1 MKPAPTDRWPLLV
14 DAPAS
19 EGSASVRASAVVAST
34 VLFALSVVLPLG
46 AIARTALVLAGLLA
60 AVVAVLAR
68 RRRADTTEAGHV
80 AFDGERIVRV
90 VGDRALELGRLDAPL
105 GVALLGSHDRTR
117 AVLAFTAGAS
127 TRYVPVRVEESS
139 TRSLRLL
146 AAATLVADG
155 DLGEPAAGQPSLDA
169 ASAGALVEALG
180 RRDPGMLARLELTD
194 AQGAPLR
201 VDASRLEAAGR
212 YVDLTAPFEWRPFMF
227 HESLGAVT
235 VLYRATW
242 VRQGATE
249 LVLVAPLPTEEG
261 APISGRAAIQDA
273 VPADVMAEL
282 RRGAM
287 RDARLA
293 QSLPESPPPR
303 ELRVSVDRPFVLAI
317 RRLLDEAPLGAR
329 LVPTEPSRRSAER
342 RAP

>member
-1 MKPAPTDRWPLLV
+1 MTSAPPDRWPLLV

-19 EGSASVRASAVVAST
+19 EGSASVRASAVVVGV
-34 VLFALSVVLPLG
+34 VLLGLSVVLPLG
-46 AIARTALVLAGLLA
+46 ALGRGALVLAGLAA
-60 AVVAVLAR
+60 AVVAALAR
-68 RRRADTTEAGHV
+68 RRRETTTVAGHLV
-80 AFDGERIVRV
+80 IDGDRILRV
-90 VGDRALELGRLDAPL
+90 VGDRSLEVGALGAPL

-127 TRYVPVRVEESS
+127 TRYVPVRVGGGSA
-139 TRSLRLL
+139 RSFRLL
-146 AAATLVADG
+146 ASATLVADG
-155 DLGEPAAGQPSLDA
+155 DLADPGTGQPALDA
-169 ASAGALVEALG
+169 GAAADLVDALT
-180 RRDPGMLARLELTD
+180 RRDPGLFSRLELTD
-194 AQGAPLR
+194 AHGAPLR
-201 VDASRLEAAGR
+201 VDGRRLDAAGR
-212 YVDLTAPFEWRPFMF
+212 HVDLTAPFEWRPFMF

-261 APISGRAAIQDA
+261 APASARGALPDA
-273 VPADVMAEL
+273 VPAEVRSEL
-282 RRGAM
+282 RRVAL

-293 QSLPESPPPR
+293 QSLPEPPPPR